1 MVDTDTRNNAKLK
14 LAFKIDNIRNKNERY
29 DSHVAFLKR
38 CVDSDIIP
46 NGLKCYVE
54 PSIGNR
60 DEEFL
65 NEWHAI
71 LNECSKKLMNLTIEY
86 SEKTKE
92 NTTTQIKTL
101 TNELK
106 DMVSDSTYK
115 NIASSLKKNEESRT
129 KDLVQRK
136 NRKFY
141 RLKYGEKEREAQAQ
155 PRVNNRDNEIWNN
168 RSQRGQGTRTSEDR
182 QERERT
188 QRRWNEDR
196 RDDNNRSSRYANN
209 NFSSERNE
217 DRILDVIDRRNQR
230 DAPIHER
237 IVGRRRSRRN
247 IHERNDPV
255 EDFPPLRA
263 SPREDN
269 PRNMLNP
276 RNENNS
282 NTGPRESPREDNH
295 DTNSRESNSDREI
308 AKLREQVSILQRE
321 RVETSRSTSD
331 QSKNEWGAQGPSKET
346 PVNQDEIR
354 AYIRTAMETLQ
365 GFETRLNQQTNTGTT
380 HSDKL

>member
-1 MVDTDTRNNAKLK
+1 MGGADNNKNVNNNRILEAFQRSGKRVREDENERRQRPRHQEESSGEQSDDITPRASINNLNVNDNNLNTDTSDAEVSSIDSQVSLPTPTIRINNKSRETSRETVVDTDTRNNAKLK

-101 TNELK
+101 TDELK

-141 RLKYGEKEREAQAQ
+141 RLKYGEKERETQAQ
-155 PRVNNRDNEIWNN
+155 PRVNNRENEIWNN

-230 DAPIHER
+230 DGPIHER

-255 EDFPPLRA
+255 EDFLPLRA

-269 PRNMLNP
+269 P
-276 RNENNS
+276 
-282 NTGPRESPREDNH
+282 
-295 DTNSRESNSDREI
+295 
-308 AKLREQVSILQRE
+308 
-321 RVETSRSTSD
+321 
-331 QSKNEWGAQGPSKET
+331 
-346 PVNQDEIR
+346 
-354 AYIRTAMETLQ
+354 
-365 GFETRLNQQTNTGTT
+365 
-380 HSDKL
+380 